1 MVGNLRTG
9 GFVLNAVTN
18 SILKN
23 QKLNIARTVVQRWRV
38 ITMIDI
44 DEYKEV
50 LEALESGFIE
60 IIDIEQHR
68 KATCEALEKQ
78 IPKRLTIKLSEQM
91 IQGYL
96 YRDKCCYCPMCD
108 SFRGNLDYEPQKI
121 RKYDFCPDCGQALDW
136 GDGKCNG

>member
-1 MVGNLRTG
+1 MSELRCLYAG
-9 GFVLNAVTN
+9 RIKKCFG
-18 SILKN
+18 
-23 QKLNIARTVVQRWRV
+23 V
-38 ITMIDI
+38 IKTTS
-44 DEYKEV
+44 K
-50 LEALESGFIE
+50 EALEYWQFRYEYEKAKNYYDRHLGEYEYRKHTDYVEALKISIE
-60 IIDIEQHR
+60 V
-68 KATCEALEKQ
+68 LEKQ

-136 GDGKCNG
+136 GDSNE